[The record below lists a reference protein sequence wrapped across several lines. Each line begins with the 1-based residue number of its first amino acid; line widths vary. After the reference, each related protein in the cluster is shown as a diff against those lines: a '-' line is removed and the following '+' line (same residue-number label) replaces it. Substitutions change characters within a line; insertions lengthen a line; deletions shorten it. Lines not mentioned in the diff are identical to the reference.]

1 MLRTL
6 AIANYRSLRDLR
18 MPLDRLTVIT
28 GANGSGK
35 SSLYRALRLTSET
48 ARGGLIS
55 SLAREGGLQ
64 STLWAGPERISA
76 AARRGEESVQG
87 VRRKHPVHLRLGFA
101 SDDLG
106 YAIDLGLP
114 APSQSAFARDPQ
126 IKCESLWVGSVL
138 RPSGLLVER
147 RNGLVQTRAAGGP
160 WQVATQDL
168 AGFDSLLSQLGDP
181 QDAPEVL
188 MLRERLRAWRF
199 YDHVR
204 TDADAPAR
212 RVMVGTHTPALAD
225 DGSDL
230 AAALQTIREIGD
242 GPALDA
248 AVDDAFAGARIE
260 VASEQGR
267 FELLMHQPGLLRPL
281 RASELS
287 DGTLRYLILMA
298 ALMTPRP
305 PPLLVLNEP
314 ETSLHPDLLPALGRL
329 IAAACARTQIIV
341 VSHAARLVAALA
353 DAPQSLSWRLV
364 KDLGETRIEGLH
376 ALDLPR
382 WEWPSR

>member
-1 MLRTL
+1 
-6 AIANYRSLRDLR
+6 
-18 MPLDRLTVIT
+18 
-28 GANGSGK
+28 
-35 SSLYRALRLTSET
+35 
-48 ARGGLIS
+48 
-55 SLAREGGLQ
+55 
-64 STLWAGPERISA
+64 
-76 AARRGEESVQG
+76 
-87 VRRKHPVHLRLGFA
+87 
-101 SDDLG
+101 
-106 YAIDLGLP
+106 
-114 APSQSAFARDPQ
+114 
-126 IKCESLWVGSVL
+126 
-138 RPSGLLVER
+138 
-147 RNGLVQTRAAGGP
+147 
-160 WQVATQDL
+160 
-168 AGFDSLLSQLGDP
+168 
-181 QDAPEVL
+181 
-188 MLRERLRAWRF
+188 
-199 YDHVR
+199 
-204 TDADAPAR
+204 
-212 RVMVGTHTPALAD
+212 MVGTHTAALAD

-248 AVDDAFAGARIE
+248 AVHDAFAGAHIE
-260 VASEQGR
+260 IAIEQGR

-314 ETSLHPDLLPALGRL
+314 ETSLHPDLLPDLGRL
-329 IAAACARTQIIV
+329 IAAACVRTQIIV

-382 WEWPSR
+382 WEWPVR